1 MRWISVD
8 CIIFFL
14 QAEDGIRGRLVTG
27 VQACALPISFIE
39 PRIDA
44 CCQLEPGHMTHPLM
58 PELTAGTMLI
68 WPGNLLHAVSAYAG
82 TKPRITIAWNINDRE
97 LPGSLGDAFKSA

>member
-1 MRWISVD
+1 
-8 CIIFFL
+8 
-14 QAEDGIRGRLVTG
+14 
-27 VQACALPISFIE
+27 
-39 PRIDA
+39 
-44 CCQLEPGHMTHPLM
+44 MTHPLM